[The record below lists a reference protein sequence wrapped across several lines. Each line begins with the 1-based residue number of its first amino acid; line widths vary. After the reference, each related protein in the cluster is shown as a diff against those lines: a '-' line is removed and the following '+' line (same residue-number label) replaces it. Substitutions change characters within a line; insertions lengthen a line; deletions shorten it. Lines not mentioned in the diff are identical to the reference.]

1 MPLHSGLTGAS
12 LHECKGVAAAS
23 AGDVQVA
30 NGSGGA
36 TWGDFDYRSMP
47 TGAVVQMVDSTPNS
61 THSTTTTVIPNDDT
75 IPQNTEGSEIA
86 TVTITP
92 KATTHKLFIQFHFMG
107 QISSADGAWAIFQDS
122 TANAL
127 AAGYLNRSGVS
138 NANAMSTSGG
148 FMMAAGTTSATT
160 FKLRCGPNSGG
171 TLAVN
176 GGTNGR
182 DFGGVSACWIRVT
195 EYKA

>member
-1 MPLHSGLTGAS
+1 MPAHSGLTGAS

-47 TGAVVQMVDSTPNS
+47 TGAVVQCVDGTVNS
-61 THSTTTTVIPNDDT
+61 AHSTTTTTLPLDDT
-75 IPQNTEGSEIA
+75 IPQNTEGAEIC

-92 KATTHKLFIQFHFMG
+92 KATTHKLRIEFMFMG
-107 QISSADGAWAIFQDS
+107 QVASTDAAWAIFQDS

-127 AAGYLNRSGVS
+127 AAGYLNRSSVS
-138 NANAMSTSGG
+138 NSFAATTMGG
-148 FMMAAGTTSATT
+148 HIMAAGTTSATT
-160 FKLRCGPNSGG
+160 FKLRCGPGSGG
-171 TLAVN
+171 TLGVN

-182 DFGGVSACWIRVT
+182 DFGGVSQCWIRVT

>member
-1 MPLHSGLTGAS
+1 MPAHSGLTGAS
-12 LHECKGVAAAS
+12 LHECKGIAAAS
-23 AGDVQVA
+23 AGDVLVA
-30 NGSGGA
+30 NGAGSG

-47 TGAVVQMVDSTPNS
+47 TGAVVQMVDSTPY
-61 THSTTTTVIPNDDT
+61 TTATTTTTAIPADDT
-75 IPQNTEGSEIA
+75 IPQNTEGMEIA

-107 QISSADGAWAIFQDS
+107 QISNNDGAWALFQDS

-138 NANAMSTSGG
+138 NSQGATTSGG
-148 FMMAAGTTSATT
+148 FMMAAGTTSSTT
-160 FKLRCGPNSGG
+160 FKLRCGPCSGG

-176 GGTNGR
+176 GGTSGR